1 MNTHV
6 KLINK
11 DNVIIYS
18 NLPKEQE
25 YYFELCDNKTEII
38 EKCEFT
44 GKKIRHGKITSE
56 NGIAYLITLEPEL
69 INKPRYFKE
78 KLTIYSEQI

>member
-1 MNTHV
+1 MSTYV

-18 NLPKEQE
+18 NLPKEQD
-25 YYFELCDNKTEII
+25 YYFELCENKTEII

-44 GKKIRHGKITSE
+44 GKKIRHGKINSE
-56 NGIAYLITLEPEL
+56 NGIAYLIL
-69 INKPRYFKE
+69 N
-78 KLTIYSEQI
+78 